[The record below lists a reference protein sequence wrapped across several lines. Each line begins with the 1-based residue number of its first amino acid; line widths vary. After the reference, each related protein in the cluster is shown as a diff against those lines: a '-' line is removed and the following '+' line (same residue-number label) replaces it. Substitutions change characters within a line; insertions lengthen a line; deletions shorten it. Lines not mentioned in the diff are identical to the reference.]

1 MSTEVKAE
9 WGNLLKSNSNG
20 TYYGLSLDHVNRN
33 SQGYV
38 DFEKM
43 IGIDGVAVVN
53 TVTNPEEAARLGKKR
68 LQTRIS
74 HNDGLFPLS
83 WFQQIDVDF
92 VAQVAPGG
100 LSIPPRGIRMVT
112 STTAA
117 VL

>member
-1 MSTEVKAE
+1 MSTEEHAE

-33 SQGYV
+33 TQGYV

-53 TVTNPEEAARLGKKR
+53 IVTNSEEAIRSRKKK

-83 WFQQIDVDF
+83 QF
-92 VAQVAPGG
+92 
-100 LSIPPRGIRMVT
+100 
-112 STTAA
+112 
-117 VL
+117 

>member
-1 MSTEVKAE
+1 MSTENNAE

-33 SQGYV
+33 TQGYV

-53 TVTNPEEAARLGKKR
+53 IVTNAENAARIGKKE

-74 HNDGLFPLS
+74 HNDGSFPH
-83 WFQQIDVDF
+83 
-92 VAQVAPGG
+92 
-100 LSIPPRGIRMVT
+100 SISNPP
-112 STTAA
+112 
-117 VL
+117 